1 MDKMRN
7 ARDPKRKFS
16 APIVREIPLSAVE
29 LLRALLALPSHR
41 RLSVLDSCG
50 AGRPSANYL
59 IAGFDPFEI
68 IESRGNQLRIS
79 TRGEI
84 EYVIE
89 SDLPATLDELLAEY
103 RVEDALPDGLPVAG
117 ACIATFSY
125 ELAHRLERLRL
136 NSSAPL
142 VSDEPDA
149 TLAFYDTLVV
159 HDYRLGKTKVVGV
172 AGSARVAE
180 IADAVLEAH
189 GRLVANPARAQTAA
203 HAVESN
209 FTRDEYLAKVRLIK
223 ERIAAGDIYQANL
236 TQQLTCVL
244 SAESRPE
251 DIFLRLRR
259 DYPAPFAAFLR
270 RREDAVISASPERFL
285 RADAVGDMR
294 QVEAWP
300 IKGTRPRGS
309 TADEDDRLRAE
320 LLMSEKDR
328 AENVMIVDLLRND
341 LGRVCRYG
349 SVEVVELCALEEH
362 PTLFHLVSKV
372 RGVLRDY
379 VTAGALIRAAFPC
392 GSITGAPKIRA
403 MEIIAEVETR
413 PRGLSMGA
421 LGYFSFTG
429 SLDLNVAIRTMTLR
443 DHVAVFN
450 VGGGIVADSCPA
462 LEYEESLVKAR
473 SLLCALEIRN

>member
-1 MDKMRN
+1 MRN
-7 ARDPKRKFS
+7 ARDPKQKLS
-16 APIVREIPLSAVE
+16 ALIVREIQLSADE
-29 LLRALLALPSHR
+29 LLRALFSLPSHR

-50 AGRPSANYL
+50 HGQSSANYL

-79 TRGEI
+79 TSGDSD
-84 EYVIE
+84 YVTE
-89 SDLPATLDELLAEY
+89 GDVLDLLDERLAEY
-103 RVEDALPDGLPVAG
+103 RVENALPDSLPVAG

-136 NSSAPL
+136 NSSAQY
-142 VSDEPDA
+142 VSNEPDA

-159 HDYRLGKTKVVGV
+159 HDYRQGKTQVVGV
-172 AGSARVAE
+172 AGSARVME
-180 IADAVLEAH
+180 IAEAVLEAH
-189 GRLVANPARAQTAA
+189 RRAVENPEGVQPAV
-203 HAVESN
+203 HAMESN
-209 FTRDEYLAKVRLIK
+209 FTRDEYLAKVHFIK
-223 ERIAAGDIYQANL
+223 EHIAAGDIYQANL
-236 TQQLTCVL
+236 TQQLTCAL
-244 SAESRPE
+244 SRECRPE
-251 DIFLRLRR
+251 NIFLRLRR

-270 RREDAVISASPERFL
+270 RREDVVISASPERFL
-285 RADAVGDMR
+285 RVEAINDVR

-309 TADEDDRLRAE
+309 TTEEDDRLRAE
-320 LLMSEKDR
+320 LLTSEKDR

-349 SVEVVELCALEEH
+349 SVEVAELCSLEEH

-372 RGVLRDY
+372 RGVLRDEI
-379 VTAGALIRAAFPC
+379 TAGALLRATFPC

-403 MEIIAEVETR
+403 MEIIAEAETR

-429 SLDLNVAIRTMTLR
+429 SLDLNVAIRTMTLD

-450 VGGGIVADSCPA
+450 VGGGVVADSSPS
-462 LEYEESLVKAR
+462 LEYEESLLKAR
-473 SLLCALEIRN
+473 ALLCALGIRN